1 MGSFDKE
8 MLTEDLEGPLDDL
21 EGLGDGEM
29 DALRGW
35 EESFSEGYPVIGR
48 LITVKEFEAEKK

>member
-21 EGLGDGEM
+21 EGLGEGEM
-29 DALRGW
+29 EALSGW
-35 EESFSEGYPVIGR
+35 EGSFSENYPVIGR
-48 LITVKEFEAEKK
+48 LISVKEFEAEKK